1 MGFTLIELLV
11 VIAII
16 GLLAGAL
23 LPALSRARQRVRY
36 INEVNSA
43 RQLMI
48 AHRMYSDEHAGR
60 VFPGYR
66 YDFPAQ
72 DRNGRPLLHP
82 INARY
87 PWRIA
92 PYMEMN
98 FEILYANQN
107 RALLHSF
114 ANNNE
119 ENYAYAASLFPSL
132 APNSVFLGGDAQVLP
147 PNEKAHE
154 KFGPFCVIKD
164 SEAQRP
170 SCLITFLS
178 SRAEFDDGVVE
189 GFYRTD
195 PQYITKRLWM
205 DEWDQ
210 VEPPTQVGVVHPR
223 YQTRTVTAM
232 FDGHAEGLGLNDL
245 EDMRNWANQADRH
258 DWLLQKR

>member
-16 GLLAGAL
+16 SLLAGAL

-132 APNSVFLGGDAQVLP
+132 APNSVFVGGDDQVLP

-164 SEAQRP
+164 SDVQRP
-170 SCLITFLS
+170 SSLITFLS

-195 PQYITKRLWM
+195 PPYLTKRLWM
-205 DEWDQ
+205 DEWDPF
-210 VEPPTQVGVVHPR
+210 EPPNQFGFVHPR

-258 DWLLQKR
+258 DWVLQKR